1 MAAKS
6 SQTEITR
13 LSDARDKI
21 RSTLVNWGKA
31 EGTEKLDAL
40 ATTIEN
46 IKNNGSVS
54 AQIKEGDTYT
64 IPEGYH
70 NGSGTV
76 SGIAGGGDYNL
87 QSKSVTPTKKQQNV
101 TPDEGYYGLSDVTV
115 AAIPANYQDVSATT
129 ATAADVLANK
139 VFTSKEG
146 VTTTG
151 EMPNNGA
158 VNQKLTSKQ
167 LSYTVPKGYHDGLGT
182 VSVDLETKSAT
193 PTKIQQTI
201 SPTTGKLLSSVT
213 VEAIPDEYITTD
225 DATATAEHILEGD
238 TAYVGGNKL
247 TGTMSNNSAVTGKV
261 SINSPSYSIPKGYHD
276 GRGTISIDPETK
288 TTTPTKSVQKIT
300 PTEGKVLS
308 EVTVQAIP
316 TEYIT
321 TTDATA
327 TADKILI
334 DETAYVAGE
343 KVTGTMPNNG
353 SSSKTLDTTTTSY
366 TIPLGYHDGTGSVS
380 IVTET
385 KTLTPTK
392 QQQVVPATSGKVISS
407 VTVEAI
413 PGNYIDTTDA
423 TATAATILDGETAY
437 VGGVKVE
444 GSMPNNGAA
453 EKTLTTTETSYTIPE
468 GYHNGEGTVI
478 IVPEQKTVQPS
489 RSEQNVT
496 PTTGKVLSKVT
507 VGAIPANLIDTTD
520 ANAEASHILITKSA
534 YVNGKKVDGTM
545 PNNETITG
553 TIDGLTET
561 SYTIPAGYT
570 AGGTVTLT
578 DDIEQALAA
587 I

>member
-1 MAAKS
+1 MAMRS
-6 SQTEITR
+6 TTDQITR

-31 EGTEKLDAL
+31 EGTEMLDSL
-40 ATTIEN
+40 ATTIEG

-87 QSKSVTPTKKQQNV
+87 QSKSVTPTKLQQSV
-101 TPDEGYYGLSDVTV
+101 TPDSGYYGLSDVTV

-129 ATAADVLANK
+129 ATAPDVLANK
-139 VFTSKEG
+139 VFTAKDG
-146 VTTTG
+146 TTTTG

-158 VNQKLTSKQ
+158 VSQKLTSEQ
-167 LSYTVPKGYHDGLGT
+167 PSYTVPKGYHDGLGT

-225 DATATAEHILEGD
+225 DATATAEHILNGD
-238 TAYVGGNKL
+238 TAYVDGAKV
-247 TGTMSNNSAVTGKV
+247 TGTMPDNGGVTEKV
-261 SINSPSYSIPKGYHD
+261 SIDNPSYTIPLGYHD
-276 GRGTISIDPETK
+276 GLGTVSIDPETK
-288 TTTPTKSVQKIT
+288 TVTPSTIEQKVTPTA
-300 PTEGKVLS
+300 GKVLS
-308 EVTVQAIP
+308 EVTVGNIP
-316 TEYIT
+316 DEYIT
-321 TTDATA
+321 TDDATA

-380 IVTET
+380 ITTET
-385 KTLTPTK
+385 KTATPSKEPQTIS
-392 QQQVVPATSGKVISS
+392 ATPGKVISS
-407 VTVEAI
+407 VSVEAI
-413 PGNYIDTTDA
+413 PDEYITTTDA
-423 TATAATILDGETAY
+423 DAEAPHILVGKTAY
-437 VGGVKVE
+437 VKG
-444 GSMPNNGAA
+444 
-453 EKTLTTTETSYTIPE
+453 L
-468 GYHNGEGTVI
+468 
-478 IVPEQKTVQPS
+478 
-489 RSEQNVT
+489 
-496 PTTGKVLSKVT
+496 KVT
-507 VGAIPANLIDTTD
+507 GN
-520 ANAEASHILITKSA
+520 
-534 YVNGKKVDGTM
+534 M
-545 PNNETITG
+545 PNNETITA

-561 SYTIPAGYT
+561 SYAIPAGYT

>member
-31 EGTEKLDAL
+31 EGTERLDAL

-76 SGIAGGGDYNL
+76 SGIAGGGEYNL
-87 QSKSVTPTKKQQNV
+87 QSKTVTPTKKQQNV

-129 ATAADVLANK
+129 ATAPDVLANK
-139 VFTSKEG
+139 VFTAKDG
-146 VTTTG
+146 TTTTG

-158 VNQKLTSKQ
+158 VSQKLTAEQ
-167 LSYTVPKGYHDGLGT
+167 PSYTVPKGYHDGLGT

-225 DATATAEHILEGD
+225 DATATAEHILNGD
-238 TAYVGGNKL
+238 TAYVK
-247 TGTMSNNSAVTGKV
+247 GK
-261 SINSPSYSIPKGYHD
+261 
-276 GRGTISIDPETK
+276 
-288 TTTPTKSVQKIT
+288 
-300 PTEGKVLS
+300 
-308 EVTVQAIP
+308 
-316 TEYIT
+316 
-321 TTDATA
+321 
-327 TADKILI
+327 
-334 DETAYVAGE
+334 

-380 IVTET
+380 MTTET
-385 KTLTPTK
+385 KTATPSKEPQTIS
-392 QQQVVPATSGKVISS
+392 ATPGKVISS
-407 VTVEAI
+407 VSVEAI
-413 PGNYIDTTDA
+413 PDEYITTTDA
-423 TATAATILDGETAY
+423 DAEAPHILVGKTAY
-437 VGGVKVE
+437 VKG
-444 GSMPNNGAA
+444 
-453 EKTLTTTETSYTIPE
+453 L
-468 GYHNGEGTVI
+468 
-478 IVPEQKTVQPS
+478 
-489 RSEQNVT
+489 
-496 PTTGKVLSKVT
+496 KVT
-507 VGAIPANLIDTTD
+507 GN
-520 ANAEASHILITKSA
+520 
-534 YVNGKKVDGTM
+534 M
-545 PNNETITG
+545 PNNETITA

-561 SYTIPAGYT
+561 SYAIPAGYT

>member
-31 EGTEKLDAL
+31 EGTERLDAL

-76 SGIAGGGDYNL
+76 SGIAGGGEYNL
-87 QSKSVTPTKKQQNV
+87 QSKTVTPTKKQQNV

-129 ATAADVLANK
+129 ATAPDVLANK
-139 VFTSKEG
+139 VFTAKDG
-146 VTTTG
+146 TTTTG

-158 VNQKLTSKQ
+158 VSQKLTAEQ
-167 LSYTVPKGYHDGLGT
+167 PSYTVPKGYHDGLGT

-213 VEAIPDEYITTD
+213 VEAIP
-225 DATATAEHILEGD
+225 
-238 TAYVGGNKL
+238 
-247 TGTMSNNSAVTGKV
+247 
-261 SINSPSYSIPKGYHD
+261 
-276 GRGTISIDPETK
+276 
-288 TTTPTKSVQKIT
+288 
-300 PTEGKVLS
+300 
-308 EVTVQAIP
+308 
-316 TEYIT
+316 
-321 TTDATA
+321 
-327 TADKILI
+327 
-334 DETAYVAGE
+334 
-343 KVTGTMPNNG
+343 
-353 SSSKTLDTTTTSY
+353 
-366 TIPLGYHDGTGSVS
+366 
-380 IVTET
+380 
-385 KTLTPTK
+385 
-392 QQQVVPATSGKVISS
+392 
-407 VTVEAI
+407 
-413 PGNYIDTTDA
+413 GNYIDTTDA
-423 TATAATILDGETAY
+423 TATAATILNGDTAY
-437 VGGVKVE
+437 VKGKKVT
-444 GSMPNNGAA
+444 GTMPNNGAV
-453 EKTLTTTETSYTIPE
+453 EKTLTTTETSYTVPE

-478 IVPEQKTVQPS
+478 IVPEQKTVQPT
-489 RSEQNVT
+489 RSEQSIT

>member
-31 EGTEKLDAL
+31 EGTERLDAL

-76 SGIAGGGDYNL
+76 SGIAGGGEYNL
-87 QSKSVTPTKKQQNV
+87 QSKTVTPTKKQQNV

-129 ATAADVLANK
+129 ATAPDVLANK
-139 VFTSKEG
+139 VFTAKDG
-146 VTTTG
+146 ITTTG

-158 VNQKLTSKQ
+158 VSQKLTAEQ
-167 LSYTVPKGYHDGLGT
+167 PSYTVPKGYHDGLGT

-225 DATATAEHILEGD
+225 DTTATAEHILNDD
-238 TAYVGGNKL
+238 TAYVK
-247 TGTMSNNSAVTGKV
+247 GK
-261 SINSPSYSIPKGYHD
+261 
-276 GRGTISIDPETK
+276 
-288 TTTPTKSVQKIT
+288 
-300 PTEGKVLS
+300 
-308 EVTVQAIP
+308 
-316 TEYIT
+316 
-321 TTDATA
+321 
-327 TADKILI
+327 
-334 DETAYVAGE
+334 

-353 SSSKTLDTTTTSY
+353 TVSKTLDSATTNY
-366 TIPLGYHDGTGSVS
+366 AIPAGYHSGTGSVS

-423 TATAATILDGETAY
+423 DAEAPHILVGKTAY
-437 VGGVKVE
+437 VKGLKVT
-444 GSMPNNGAA
+444 GNMPNN
-453 EKTLTTTETSYTIPE
+453 K
-468 GYHNGEGTVI
+468 
-478 IVPEQKTVQPS
+478 
-489 RSEQNVT
+489 
-496 PTTGKVLSKVT
+496 
-507 VGAIPANLIDTTD
+507 
-520 ANAEASHILITKSA
+520 
-534 YVNGKKVDGTM
+534 
-545 PNNETITG
+545 TITA

-561 SYTIPAGYT
+561 SYAIPAGYT

>member
-1 MAAKS
+1 MAMRSATD
-6 SQTEITR
+6 QITR

-31 EGTEKLDAL
+31 EGTEMLDSL
-40 ATTIEN
+40 ATTIEG

-87 QSKSVTPTKKQQNV
+87 QSKSVTPTKLQQSV
-101 TPDEGYYGLSDVTV
+101 TPDSGYYGLSDVTV

-129 ATAADVLANK
+129 ATAPDVLANK

-158 VNQKLTSKQ
+158 VSQKLTVEQ
-167 LSYTVPKGYHDGLGT
+167 PSYTVPKGYHDGLGT
-182 VSVDLETKSAT
+182 VSADLETKTIT
-193 PTKIQQTI
+193 PTKSQQDI
-201 SPTTGKLLSSVT
+201 SPTVGKLLSGFT

-225 DATATAEHILEGD
+225 DATATAEHILNGD
-238 TAYVGGNKL
+238 TAYVGGK
-247 TGTMSNNSAVTGKV
+247 
-261 SINSPSYSIPKGYHD
+261 
-276 GRGTISIDPETK
+276 
-288 TTTPTKSVQKIT
+288 
-300 PTEGKVLS
+300 
-308 EVTVQAIP
+308 
-316 TEYIT
+316 
-321 TTDATA
+321 
-327 TADKILI
+327 
-334 DETAYVAGE
+334 

-353 SSSKTLDTTTTSY
+353 SDVQTLDTTTTTH
-366 TIPLGYHDGTGSVS
+366 TIPAGYHDGTGSVS
-380 IVTET
+380 ITTET
-385 KTLTPTK
+385 KSATPSKEPQTIS
-392 QQQVVPATSGKVISS
+392 ATPGKVISS
-407 VTVEAI
+407 VSVEAI
-413 PGNYIDTTDA
+413 PANY
-423 TATAATILDGETAY
+423 
-437 VGGVKVE
+437 
-444 GSMPNNGAA
+444 
-453 EKTLTTTETSYTIPE
+453 
-468 GYHNGEGTVI
+468 
-478 IVPEQKTVQPS
+478 
-489 RSEQNVT
+489 
-496 PTTGKVLSKVT
+496 
-507 VGAIPANLIDTTD
+507 IDTTD

-570 AGGTVTLT
+570 DGGTVTLT
-578 DDIEQALAA
+578 DDIERALAA

>member
-21 RSTLVNWGKA
+21 RFTLVNWGKA
-31 EGTEKLDAL
+31 EGTERLDAL

-46 IKNNGSVS
+46 IKNYGSVS

-76 SGIAGGGDYNL
+76 SGIAGGGEYNL
-87 QSKSVTPTKKQQNV
+87 QSKTVTPTKKQQNV

-129 ATAADVLANK
+129 VTAPDVLANK
-139 VFTSKEG
+139 VFTAKDG
-146 VTTTG
+146 TTTTG

-158 VNQKLTSKQ
+158 VSQKLTAEQ
-167 LSYTVPKGYHDGLGT
+167 PSYTVPKGYHDGLGT

-201 SPTTGKLLSSVT
+201 SSTTDKLLSSVT

-225 DATATAEHILEGD
+225 DATATAEHILNGD
-238 TAYVGGNKL
+238 TAYV
-247 TGTMSNNSAVTGKV
+247 
-261 SINSPSYSIPKGYHD
+261 D
-276 GRGTISIDPETK
+276 G
-288 TTTPTKSVQKIT
+288 
-300 PTEGKVLS
+300 
-308 EVTVQAIP
+308 A
-316 TEYIT
+316 
-321 TTDATA
+321 
-327 TADKILI
+327 
-334 DETAYVAGE
+334 

-366 TIPLGYHDGTGSVS
+366 TIPLGYHDGTSLVS
-380 IVTET
+380 ITTET
-385 KTLTPTK
+385 KTATPSKEPQTIS
-392 QQQVVPATSGKVISS
+392 ATPGKVISS
-407 VTVEAI
+407 VSVEAI
-413 PGNYIDTTDA
+413 PDEYITTTDA
-423 TATAATILDGETAY
+423 DAEAPHILVGKTAY
-437 VGGVKVE
+437 VKG
-444 GSMPNNGAA
+444 
-453 EKTLTTTETSYTIPE
+453 L
-468 GYHNGEGTVI
+468 
-478 IVPEQKTVQPS
+478 
-489 RSEQNVT
+489 
-496 PTTGKVLSKVT
+496 KVT
-507 VGAIPANLIDTTD
+507 GN
-520 ANAEASHILITKSA
+520 
-534 YVNGKKVDGTM
+534 M
-545 PNNETITG
+545 PNNETITA

-561 SYTIPAGYT
+561 SYAIPAGYT

>member
-31 EGTEKLDAL
+31 EGTERLDAL

-76 SGIAGGGDYNL
+76 SGIAGGGEYNL
-87 QSKSVTPTKKQQNV
+87 QSKTVTPTKKQQNV

-129 ATAADVLANK
+129 ATAPDVLANK

-158 VNQKLTSKQ
+158 VSQKLTSKQ
-167 LSYTVPKGYHDGLGT
+167 PSYTVPKGYHDGLGT

-201 SPTTGKLLSSVT
+201 SRTTGKLLSSVT

-225 DATATAEHILEGD
+225 DATATA
-238 TAYVGGNKL
+238 
-247 TGTMSNNSAVTGKV
+247 
-261 SINSPSYSIPKGYHD
+261 
-276 GRGTISIDPETK
+276 
-288 TTTPTKSVQKIT
+288 
-300 PTEGKVLS
+300 
-308 EVTVQAIP
+308 
-316 TEYIT
+316 
-321 TTDATA
+321 
-327 TADKILI
+327 DKILAR
-334 DETAYVAGE
+334 ETAYVAGE
-343 KVTGTMPNNG
+343 KITGTMVDNG
-353 SSSKTLDTTTTSY
+353 TVSKTLDTTTTSY
-366 TIPLGYHDGTGSVS
+366 TIPLGYHDGTGSVN
-380 IVTET
+380 ITTET
-385 KTLTPTK
+385 KSATPSKKPQTIS
-392 QQQVVPATSGKVISS
+392 ATPGKVISS
-407 VTVEAI
+407 VSVEAI
-413 PGNYIDTTDA
+413 PANY
-423 TATAATILDGETAY
+423 
-437 VGGVKVE
+437 
-444 GSMPNNGAA
+444 
-453 EKTLTTTETSYTIPE
+453 
-468 GYHNGEGTVI
+468 
-478 IVPEQKTVQPS
+478 
-489 RSEQNVT
+489 
-496 PTTGKVLSKVT
+496 
-507 VGAIPANLIDTTD
+507 IDTTD

-578 DDIEQALAA
+578 DDIERALAA

>member
-31 EGTEKLDAL
+31 EGTERLDAL

-129 ATAADVLANK
+129 ATAPDVLANK
-139 VFTSKEG
+139 VFTAKDG
-146 VTTTG
+146 TTTTG

-158 VNQKLTSKQ
+158 VSQKLTSKQ
-167 LSYTVPKGYHDGLGT
+167 PSYTVPKGYHDGLGT
-182 VSVDLETKSAT
+182 VSIDPETKTVTPSTIEQKVT
-193 PTKIQQTI
+193 PTA
-201 SPTTGKLLSSVT
+201 GKVLSEVT
-213 VEAIPDEYITTD
+213 VGKIPDEYITTD
-225 DATATAEHILEGD
+225 
-238 TAYVGGNKL
+238 
-247 TGTMSNNSAVTGKV
+247 
-261 SINSPSYSIPKGYHD
+261 
-276 GRGTISIDPETK
+276 
-288 TTTPTKSVQKIT
+288 
-300 PTEGKVLS
+300 
-308 EVTVQAIP
+308 
-316 TEYIT
+316 
-321 TTDATA
+321 DATA

-353 SSSKTLDTTTTSY
+353 AVSKTLDSATTNY
-366 TIPLGYHDGTGSVS
+366 AIPAGYHSGTGSVNV
-380 IVTET
+380 VTET

-392 QQQVVPATSGKVISS
+392 SQQVVSATSGKVISS
-407 VTVEAI
+407 VTVNAI
-413 PGNYIDTTDA
+413 PDNYVDTTDA
-423 TATAATILDGETAY
+423 TATAGTILEGETAY
-437 VGGVKVE
+437 VGSVKVE
-444 GSMPNNGAA
+444 GTMPNNGAA

-478 IVPEQKTVQPS
+478 VVPETKTVQPS

-496 PTTGKVLSKVT
+496 PTAGKVLSKVT

-520 ANAEASHILITKSA
+520 ATAEASDILSGQTA
-534 YVNGKKVDGTM
+534 YVNGVKVTGSMT
-545 PNNETITG
+545 NNAAVNG
-553 TIDGLTET
+553 TIDGLTTT
-561 SYTIPAGYT
+561 SFSVPAGYT
-570 AGGTVTLT
+570 TGGTVSLT
-578 DDIEQALAA
+578 NDIERALAA

>member
-31 EGTEKLDAL
+31 EGTERLDAL

-76 SGIAGGGDYNL
+76 SGIAGGGEYNL
-87 QSKSVTPTKKQQNV
+87 QSKTVTPTKKQQNV

-129 ATAADVLANK
+129 ATAPDVLANK
-139 VFTSKEG
+139 VFTAKDG
-146 VTTTG
+146 TTTTG

-158 VNQKLTSKQ
+158 VSQKLTSEQ
-167 LSYTVPKGYHDGLGT
+167 PSYTVPKGYHDGLGT
-182 VSVDLETKSAT
+182 VSIDPETKTVTPSTIEQKVT
-193 PTKIQQTI
+193 PTA
-201 SPTTGKLLSSVT
+201 GKVLSEVT
-213 VEAIPDEYITTD
+213 VGKIPDEYITTD
-225 DATATAEHILEGD
+225 
-238 TAYVGGNKL
+238 
-247 TGTMSNNSAVTGKV
+247 
-261 SINSPSYSIPKGYHD
+261 
-276 GRGTISIDPETK
+276 
-288 TTTPTKSVQKIT
+288 
-300 PTEGKVLS
+300 
-308 EVTVQAIP
+308 
-316 TEYIT
+316 
-321 TTDATA
+321 DATA

-380 IVTET
+380 ITTET
-385 KTLTPTK
+385 KTATPSKEPQTIS
-392 QQQVVPATSGKVISS
+392 ATPGKVISS
-407 VTVEAI
+407 VSVEAI
-413 PGNYIDTTDA
+413 PGEYITTTDA
-423 TATAATILDGETAY
+423 DAEAPHILVGKTAY
-437 VGGVKVE
+437 VKG
-444 GSMPNNGAA
+444 
-453 EKTLTTTETSYTIPE
+453 L
-468 GYHNGEGTVI
+468 
-478 IVPEQKTVQPS
+478 
-489 RSEQNVT
+489 
-496 PTTGKVLSKVT
+496 KVT
-507 VGAIPANLIDTTD
+507 GN
-520 ANAEASHILITKSA
+520 
-534 YVNGKKVDGTM
+534 M
-545 PNNETITG
+545 PNNETITA

-561 SYTIPAGYT
+561 SYAIPAGYT